1 MKRQFQRAGCPVH
14 PAEIGLARADFRDGF
29 RRAQLIRKRYT
40 VLDLAYEAGIL
51 ELLLDRME
59 PYFKE

>member
-1 MKRQFQRAGCPVH
+1 MH

-29 RRAQLIRKRYT
+29 RRARLIRKRYT